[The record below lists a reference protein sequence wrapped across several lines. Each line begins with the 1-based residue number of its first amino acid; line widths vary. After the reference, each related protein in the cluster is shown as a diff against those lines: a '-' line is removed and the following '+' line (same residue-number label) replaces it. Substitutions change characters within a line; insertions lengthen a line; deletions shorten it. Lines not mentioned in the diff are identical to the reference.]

1 MKIKKFL
8 IAAFTA
14 TVSASI
20 LFAGCNL
27 LSDSVAGTPQ
37 EVIGA
42 AYGNAE
48 FKISFSSEGLDTPL
62 SDMTYTAN
70 NMPSLPTPERVGYI
84 FEGWYLDKNYTVP
97 YSDGILYLY
106 MRDVTL
112 YAKWS
117 EEQFVTNGTY
127 DIKFTAS
134 ILEETLRKGALA
146 DTYGWKDFTAC
157 IAEEETCL
165 EKSESGLMLRLQY
178 DCGVTIPYG
187 AAMDVFTVT
196 PSSGTASRVYLV
208 DSVDSYTDSVKTLF
222 FTLDG
227 VDLSET
233 LYFDVSTI
241 NYENADV
248 SDEELPDTLVK
259 YTVSFD
265 IDKIIGFSQA
275 YVDPDVPLEEGYYLA
290 KTYYKSEDNT
300 ENMGTSFNPVYS
312 YVYSDGNE
320 HYTLIKQNIPYSG
333 LISYTGGLLTP
344 YTDNFYNRWMTFV
357 PVQLY
362 FGVDTA
368 AYGDKVEADYYPSVY
383 HGDYY
388 GEYSVEF
395 HADTGKLYN
404 IFDLGS
410 NLKKEMMVMSAV
422 TGFMEMA
429 NGMGYYNQILT
440 IDYEHIVRLAEV
452 DYQALEG
459 DAYEYATEMQYY
471 PGNLSD
477 LNAKNL
483 SYGATTGYGVSTQ
496 MINFFYSAVNAGDSY
511 SSRTIHSSKITV
523 SPTAATNAVSVADS
537 RYAIAHF
544 TVNAEVYGYDA
555 SSGKNLYADS
565 MTVQAFGGS
574 AMRETVQIKSGKSCT
589 AGETVRLAE
598 IYAEKVDADVS
609 FNDVQYTA
617 YRMNNGVID
626 WSSPVSLSNSAFT
639 FESDIAVKFTRKT
652 DRGTVSSVVELRE
665 YAAPTVKIANSAQ
678 YPYDPD
684 AVYTV
689 GDTVP
694 LPYLTYS
701 WYANSTAMIANF
713 YDSDE
718 GEVGVNPVHAAL
730 CSVEDGVYTLRYFSQ
745 NSESFTISAENM
757 LLLYE
762 LTNVYGERYYYE
774 FRFNSASQPTY
785 TVSDGEGEIYDSGT
799 ITYDA
804 DGARKA
810 LSVSEATVLQSDDAI
825 LTIADKTFYF
835 ITEDAEEAF
844 GLAYY
849 SVYTNGGY
857 QTEIAAT
864 GSFGEILND
873 VYRRTADAAYYFFT
887 LTYTHGDDLITRKF
901 VCNVNFS
908 GRRAFEALEY
918 DDYFTGVEYV
928 FAPSKMYTY
937 NGDLVSSG
945 YISVNKFSG
954 DLLLPAYQGAKTFSL
969 SQNKL
974 QYLLTFN
981 ETGKYR
987 ISYSYNLGGSNFGGA
1002 DGVTFSFSQDV
1013 TVLSSTGDVSITYVT
1028 DEAHPFA
1035 DGTTEKT
1042 VSYNLTEDIETI
1054 TKSEFAATDDILFCW
1069 LTDENVKSSY
1079 YRSGTAIS
1087 GFISQFNSQH
1097 VRLYAYWDPGITVTA
1112 KAQGNDDIVN
1122 GYLLNSSGTYSGL
1135 YQISL
1140 SLFSNKIT
1148 VPKSETTDYTYVFV
1162 GWTGGFLGSKVYASD
1177 KTVTVPR
1184 MTREEYANEEYFIIT
1199 AVFTKQYTV
1208 KFSISEEY
1216 SDDYLL
1222 NVAVLEGETI
1232 ANASSKSN
1240 VSCKA
1245 EGYEFKGWYVL
1256 GDETCTL
1263 VDLTT
1268 YRVTENVTFAALFG
1282 ETQSEVGYENL

>member
-1 MKIKKFL
+1 MKIKKLL
-8 IAAFTA
+8 IAALTA
-14 TVSASI
+14 TLSASI
-20 LFAGCNL
+20 LFAGCDL
-27 LSDSVAGTPQ
+27 LSNSRAGTPQ
-37 EVIGA
+37 EVISA
-42 AYGNAE
+42 AYGNEE

-84 FEGWYLDKNYTVP
+84 FEGWYLDKNYTIP

-106 MRDVTL
+106 MKDVTL

-134 ILEETLRKGALA
+134 ILEETIRKGSLA

-178 DCGVTIPYG
+178 DCGVTAPYG

-196 PSSGTASRVYLV
+196 PSGGTASYVYLV

-227 VDLSET
+227 VGLSET
-233 LYFDVSTI
+233 LYFDVATI
-241 NYENADV
+241 NYENTDV
-248 SDEELPDTLVK
+248 SAEELTDTLVK
-259 YTVSFD
+259 YTISFH

-275 YVDPDVPLEEGYYLA
+275 YIDPDVPLEEGYYLA

-300 ENMGTSFNPVYS
+300 ENMGTGFNPVYS
-312 YVYSDGNE
+312 YIYSDGNE

-333 LISYTGGLLTP
+333 LVAYTGSLLTP

-368 AYGDKVEADYYPSVY
+368 AYDDKVEADYYPSVY

-404 IFDLGS
+404 IFDLG
-410 NLKKEMMVMSAV
+410 NDIKKEMMVMCAV

-459 DAYEYATEMQYY
+459 DAYEYGTEMQYY

-477 LNAKNL
+477 LNDKNI
-483 SYGATTGYGVSTQ
+483 SYDATTEYGVSTQ
-496 MINFFYSAVNAGDSY
+496 MINFFYSAVGAGDAY

-523 SPTAATNAVSVADS
+523 SPTAETNAVSVADS
-537 RYAIAHF
+537 RYAVAHF
-544 TVNAEVYGYDA
+544 TVNAAVYGYDA
-555 SSGKNLYADS
+555 SSGKNLFADS

-589 AGETVRLAE
+589 VGETVRLAE
-598 IYAEKVDADVS
+598 IYAEKVNAEVS

-617 YRMNNGVID
+617 YRMKNGAID
-626 WSSPVSLSNSAFT
+626 WSSPVALSNSAFT
-639 FESDIAVKFTRKT
+639 FESDIAVRFTRKT
-652 DRGTVSSVVELRE
+652 KGGTVASVVELRE

-684 AVYTV
+684 AEYTV
-689 GDTVP
+689 GDVVR

-701 WYANSTAMIANF
+701 WYGTNWTMIDNF
-713 YDSDE
+713 YESDD
-718 GEVGVNPVHAAL
+718 GEVGVNPVRAAL
-730 CSVEDGVYTLRYFSQ
+730 FTVEDGVYTLRYFSQ
-745 NSESFTISAENM
+745 NSESFEVSGGSM

-762 LTNVYGERYYYE
+762 LTNLYGERYYYE
-774 FRFNSASQPTY
+774 FWFSAASQPTY
-785 TVSDGEGEIYDSGT
+785 SVTDDEGETYDSGT
-799 ITYDA
+799 VTYDA
-804 DGARKA
+804 NGVRKPV
-810 LSVSEATVLQSDDAI
+810 SVTEATVLGSNQDI
-825 LTIADKTFYF
+825 LSIADKTFYF
-835 ITEDAEEAF
+835 VTEDAKEAF
-844 GLAYY
+844 VLAYY
-849 SVYTNGGY
+849 GVYTDGGY
-857 QTEIAAT
+857 QTDIGAT
-864 GSFGEILND
+864 GSFEDMLADI
-873 VYRRTADAAYYFFT
+873 YARTENAAYYFFT
-887 LTYTHGDDLITRKF
+887 ITYTHGDDTVTLRF

-908 GRRAFEALEY
+908 GRKTFAALEY

-928 FAPSKMYTY
+928 FAPSIMYTY
-937 NGDLVSSG
+937 NGDLVGSS
-945 YISVNKFSG
+945 SVSVYRFSG
-954 DLLLPAYQGAKTFSL
+954 DVLLPSYQGAKSYSL
-969 SQNKL
+969 VQNKL
-974 QYLLTFN
+974 QYLLTFK

-987 ISYSYNLGGSNFGGA
+987 IYYTYRLGGSNFGGS
-1002 DGVTFSFSQDV
+1002 DSVTFSFYQDV

-1028 DEAHPFA
+1028 DEDHPFA

-1042 VSYNLTEDIETI
+1042 VSYNLSEDIYTI
-1054 TKSEFAATDDILFCW
+1054 TKSEFAATNDILFCW
-1069 LTDENVKSSY
+1069 LIDESVKSSY
-1079 YRSGTAIS
+1079 YGSGTVIS
-1087 GFISQFNSQH
+1087 GFITQFNAQH
-1097 VRLYAYWDPGITVTA
+1097 ARLYAYWDPGITVTA
-1112 KAQGNDDIVN
+1112 QAQGNADVVN
-1122 GYLLNSSGTYSGL
+1122 SYLLNSSGVYAGR
-1135 YQISL
+1135 YVISL
-1140 SLFSNKIT
+1140 TLFSNKIT
-1148 VPKSETTDYTYVFV
+1148 VPKSDTSDYSYVFV
-1162 GWTGGFLGSKVYASD
+1162 GWTGGFLGSKVYSADQS
-1177 KTVTVPR
+1177 VTISR
-1184 MTREEYANEEYFIIT
+1184 MTREEYANDEYFVIT
-1199 AVFTKQYTV
+1199 AVFEKQYTV
-1208 KFSISEEY
+1208 KFKISEEY

-1232 ANASSKSN
+1232 GNASSKYS
-1240 VSCKA
+1240 VSCKVD
-1245 EGYEFKGWYVL
+1245 GYEFKGWYVL

-1263 VDLTT
+1263 IDLTT
-1268 YRVTENVTFAALFG
+1268 YRVTGNVTFAALFG
-1282 ETQSEVGYENL
+1282 EKE